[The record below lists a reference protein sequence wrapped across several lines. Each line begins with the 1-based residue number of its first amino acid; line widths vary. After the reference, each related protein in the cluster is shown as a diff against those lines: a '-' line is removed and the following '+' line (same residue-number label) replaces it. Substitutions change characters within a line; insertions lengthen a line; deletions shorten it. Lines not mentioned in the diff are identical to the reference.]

1 MMRHAQATMGEHRA
15 MLLRRF
21 APINQEGDCIELDSV
36 VYGPLHEIVLLRS
49 TMRDLASMRRWAIRI
64 PTCAIERGRCVT
76 RENATHP

>member
-1 MMRHAQATMGEHRA
+1 MMRHARATMGDTRDYV
-15 MLLRRF
+15 LRRF

-49 TMRDLASMRRWAIRI
+49 IMIDLECMRPWAIRI